1 MNLLLNVEINVN
13 DQMYI
18 RIWGASDCIEMNEA
32 YKVQNYLLYSL
43 AIGDDEGGKVLLYAN
58 GKEGFG
64 LYMVDFGDLDIE
76 EAIKIS
82 PSLKLLLT
90 DGVGVEKLLL

>member
-1 MNLLLNVEINVN
+1 
-13 DQMYI
+13 
-18 RIWGASDCIEMNEA
+18 
-32 YKVQNYLLYSL
+32 
-43 AIGDDEGGKVLLYAN
+43 AN

-82 PSLKLLLT
+82 PSLKLLLM